1 LILTAFAAAVMLA
14 APAAIAAPNDQNNQK
29 HDAVRPQPAMR
40 MDNNNPKKPA
50 VTRRTVV
57 KKPAAKKPTVTRRTV
72 VNRNGNNGNVTRRV
86 TTRRTNAN
94 GNTNV
99 RVNVTRVNRQAPR
112 RVRSTRAYVRPAGW
126 YQKRWTYGERLP
138 SAWFGASYYVSDF
151 LTLGLTA
158 PPSGYQW
165 IRVGNDVVLVDI
177 STGEIVQTDYDAY
190 Y

>member
-1 LILTAFAAAVMLA
+1 MKRLILTAFAAAVMLA

-40 MDNNNPKKPA
+40 MNNSKP
-50 VTRRTVV
+50 

-86 TTRRTNAN
+86 TTQRTKPN

-112 RVRSTRAYVRPAGW
+112 RVRSTRAYVRPSGW

-158 PPSGYQW
+158 PPPGYQW